1 MGSIYNWT
9 ISRDYINHGAENGLT
24 GPRNSS
30 RHTANGTA
38 FQMFD
43 GDGELYYAG
52 TIWGD
57 FEGFEPLDDFGTP
70 SAGCTEIKL
79 RDADGIFRTL

>member
-1 MGSIYNWT
+1 MSSIYNWT
-9 ISRDYINHGAENGLT
+9 ITHDYIEGGAEIGLS
-24 GPRNSS
+24 GPRNKS
-30 RHTANGTA
+30 RHVDNETD

-57 FEGFEPLDDFGTP
+57 FDGFEPLDDFGTP
-70 SAGCTEIKL
+70 HAGCTEIKL
-79 RDADGIFRTL
+79 RDAAGVFRTL

>member
-1 MGSIYNWT
+1 MGSIYNWAIT
-9 ISRDYINHGAENGLT
+9 RDYINHGAETGLE
-24 GPRNSS
+24 GPRNLTP
-30 RHTANGTA
+30 HTANETA
-38 FQMFD
+38 FRMFD

-79 RDADGIFRTL
+79 RDSDGIFRTL

>member
-9 ISRDYINHGAENGLT
+9 ITRDYINHGAETGLE
-24 GPRNSS
+24 GPRNLTP
-30 RHTANGTA
+30 HTANETA

-70 SAGCTEIKL
+70 SAGCIEIKL
-79 RDADGIFRTL
+79 RDSDGIFRTL